1 MPIAID
7 NMSGQELVEAYNVAA
22 TIIGANI
29 VRKFSDRTT
38 GLRRTKKMQDAA
50 RDPNQAVVSL
60 KPMPASTTE
69 PKPKATPKPKAK
81 ATSKAKKAKAEKAAP
96 TRRGMRFVFPYHGDA
111 SLSSIQREDSLRGRA
126 IAKLK
131 GDGATYEDI
140 VGVVKQFDADRGH
153 GPGNV
158 ERRAYELIRLL
169 HYYVGYGLRQDENG
183 TIHLHTDEPKSK

>member
-1 MPIAID
+1 
-7 NMSGQELVEAYNVAA
+7 MSTAVENLSGSELVAEYNRAA

-38 GLRRTKKMQDAA
+38 GVRRTQKMQDAA
-50 RDPNQAVVSL
+50 AQAVVEL
-60 KPMPASTTE
+60 
-69 PKPKATPKPKAK
+69 KPKAAPKLKADPKPKAK
-81 ATSKAKKAKAEKAAP
+81 AKAAPKAKAKAAP
-96 TRRGMRFVFPYHGDA
+96 KPKAEKTAAMRRGMRFVFPYHGDA